1 MAAMIRLPFSLA
13 SYGAARLL
21 AGLLLAL
28 AVAWPA
34 AALEPLKQ
42 EGRETLYQ
50 RILTRPAAVLRAEP
64 APGALELEKPPA
76 FTVLY
81 VFERKEADGKA
92 WLNVGGAFAGP
103 PLGWVEAGETV
114 AWDQQLLLAFNNPA
128 YRLRNLFFDSREHA
142 VDFFEHENL
151 AQEAEKTIAEADG
164 GTLPADSPVIAI
176 EPREFVDI
184 NENFYLLPILSAEDY
199 FLNGMISGKLVEV
212 ASIPLKPAPEEPRS
226 LEDFNAAVVFVID
239 TTISMQPYI
248 DRTREAL
255 VRLSEQIAGSP
266 IGERV
271 SFGVVAFR
279 GSTAATPGVEY
290 TSKVFLAPSWPP
302 DHSKLEAALADLS
315 AAKTS
320 TKGFNEDGLAGMEA
334 AINLPDWDKFGGRF
348 IIYVSDAGVHEGKDP
363 LGSTG
368 KNPSE
373 INALA
378 REKQIATLVLHL
390 KTPAGAAYS
399 EHAERQY
406 RLLSAWDGIGPL
418 YFPIPDGAVD
428 AFGTAVDA
436 ATEQVLSIVEES
448 AGGDLLTGETTPATP
463 GDIAGATR
471 EVGRA
476 MQLAYLGRGA
486 AAPDLFEAWT
496 LDRAMDNPL
505 NPSFEVRVLLNRN
518 QLNDLSQ
525 RLEALLQAGEDSRTT
540 SSADF
545 FQLLRSAMASFIAD
559 PARLAAADQ
568 LGDFLNEYLEALP
581 YHSQVLDIDE
591 ATWESSGA
599 AWQEEILSGIRSKL
613 ATYRYIYGNVDL
625 WTPLYEGAPANELV
639 YPVPL
644 ELLP

>member
-1 MAAMIRLPFSLA
+1 MIRLPILV
-13 SYGAARLL
+13 LL
-21 AGLLLAL
+21 WLL
-28 AVAWPA
+28 AVAMALPA

-50 RILTRPAAVLRAEP
+50 RVLSRPAAVLHAEP
-64 APGALELEKPPA
+64 AAGAPEVERPPA
-76 FTVLY
+76 FTVYY
-81 VFERKEADGKA
+81 VFERREAEGKT
-92 WLNVGGAFAGP
+92 WLSVGGAFAGP
-103 PLGWVEAGETV
+103 PQGWLEAAESM

-128 YRLRNLFFDSREHA
+128 YRLRNLFFKERDPA

-151 AQEAEKTIAEADG
+151 AQEAEKTIAEADAG
-164 GTLPADSPVIAI
+164 GLPADSPVIAI

-184 NENFYLLPILSAEDY
+184 NEDFYLLPILSAEDY
-199 FLNGMISGKLVEV
+199 FLNGMLSAKLVQV
-212 ASIPLKPAPEEPRS
+212 ASIPLREAPSEAPRS

-255 VRLSEQIAGSP
+255 IRLSEEIADSP

-279 GSTAATPGVEY
+279 GSTEASPGVEY
-290 TSKVFLAPSWPP
+290 VSKVYLEPTWPP
-302 DHSKLEAALADLS
+302 DHGRLKTALADL
-315 AAKTS
+315 AAANVS
-320 TKGFNEDGLAGMEA
+320 TRGFNEDGLAGMETA
-334 AINLPDWDKFGGRF
+334 LNLPEWDKFGGRF

-368 KNPSE
+368 KNPAE

-390 KTPAGAAYS
+390 KTPAGAAYN
-399 EHAERQY
+399 ERAEQQY
-406 RLLSAWDGIGPL
+406 RLLSAWEGIGPL
-418 YFPIPDGAVD
+418 YFPIPEGAVD

-436 ATEQVLSIVEES
+436 ATEQVLSIVEQS
-448 AGGDLLTGETTPATP
+448 VGGQLLTGETPAG

-486 AAPDLFEAWT
+486 AVPDFFQAWT

-525 RLEALLQAGEDSRTT
+525 RLEALLRAGEDSRTT

-559 PARLAAADQ
+559 PARLAEADK